1 MSDTKGDVSKEQA
14 LALAICFQC
23 LYLVD
28 RIAHSGQCDE
38 AAEQACLDTLFQF
51 DANSSSETLG
61 DTSRVTLGLRV
72 LNDLLSGKREN
83 EYRLLLRYFMAI
95 MHIQQH
101 LRRDTDRIKI
111 IRSRLEHAERNRD
124 LCDRQALIA
133 GIAGVYSDTVS
144 TLKFRVSI
152 SGNQQHLRNP
162 QQAERVRALLLA
174 ALRALFLWR
183 SQGGRRWRLIF
194 GRGAIL
200 RACRDCLRDI
210 EPCP

>member
-1 MSDTKGDVSKEQA
+1 MSETANHAKREQA
-14 LALAICFQC
+14 LALATCFQC

-38 AAEQACLDTLFQF
+38 EAEQACLDSLFRF
-51 DANSSSETLG
+51 DAQSSSEALG
-61 DTSRVTLGLRV
+61 DLKQLSLGLRV

-111 IRSRLEHAERNRD
+111 IRSRLEHAERNRS
-124 LCDRQALIA
+124 LSDRQALIA

-152 SGNQQHLRNP
+152 SGNQQQLRNP
-162 QQAERVRALLLA
+162 QQAERIRALLLA

-200 RACRDCLRDI
+200 SACRDCLAEI
-210 EPCP
+210 EQCP